1 MTLEPD
7 VLLEWVP
14 VAGGQRVRC
23 DRCGLELK
31 PNDRLEALVTTDG
44 LDCELVA
51 RRCQHCC
58 ALTDQTRDRTG
69 LRARDRDAGGRCRR
83 PWAFAGRLSGVRVL
97 DRTDA

>member
-51 RRCQHCC
+51 RRCQHC
-58 ALTDQTRDRTG
+58 ARSQIRPGTERDCVLVTG
-69 LRARDRDAGGRCRR
+69 TLAAAVDGR
-83 PWAFAGRLSGVRVL
+83 GRSQVVLSGVRVL
-97 DRTDA
+97 DRTDE

>member
-31 PNDRLEALVTTDG
+31 AERPTRGAGHDRRARLR
-44 LDCELVA
+44 A
-51 RRCQHCC
+51 RRASVSALC
-58 ALTDQTRDRTG
+58 ALTDPRGTERDCVLVTG
-69 LRARDRDAGGRCRR
+69 TLAARVDGR
-83 PWAFAGRLSGVRVL
+83 GRSQVVLSGVSVL